1 MRKLIEKK
9 LNRFIQLIPTTNHI
23 LKMNCEEYLN
33 QKTELQNKILDFID
47 CETGSDEKFQD
58 LIKLISDSKI
68 QADKNEFTILLNIIL
83 SIANNH
89 HRGPN
94 FFDKI
99 EKILDYLKESI
110 TKYYSNY
117 LIFDLF
123 KRNKRILL
131 YLFNAKIIT
140 MDKSIFKTISSDEK
154 CQKAKYIEYFYP
166 EIEQFDDK
174 ILCTVVYDEG
184 IKKED
189 IQNFMEKRKIG
200 ENDQFICELIREDSL
215 DDFIVAFNKNSLSDE
230 TRIYPSVYETNLLLQ
245 NEICVFLIEYAAFFG
260 SIRIF
265 NFLRNKEKVL
275 DYKLMTY
282 AIHSRNAELVDIIE
296 DFDKH
301 MEYDTIRKFIIES
314 ICCHHDEFTN
324 YLETKFWKKSEG
336 KNWHTIVPALKYYNF
351 ANMKY
356 ENFDSE
362 SFAYLCKYDY
372 IKLVSFLINNPEI
385 DVNYIFSKIFKY
397 IL

>member
-1 MRKLIEKK
+1 MNYFLSKNLFFFLNILRKLIEKK

-154 CQKAKYIEYFYP
+154 CQKAKYIEYFYVQLYMTK
-166 EIEQFDDK
+166 ES
-174 ILCTVVYDEG
+174 
-184 IKKED
+184 KK
-189 IQNFMEKRKIG
+189 
-200 ENDQFICELIREDSL
+200 
-215 DDFIVAFNKNSLSDE
+215 
-230 TRIYPSVYETNLLLQ
+230 
-245 NEICVFLIEYAAFFG
+245 
-260 SIRIF
+260 
-265 NFLRNKEKVL
+265 
-275 DYKLMTY
+275 
-282 AIHSRNAELVDIIE
+282 
-296 DFDKH
+296 
-301 MEYDTIRKFIIES
+301 
-314 ICCHHDEFTN
+314 
-324 YLETKFWKKSEG
+324 
-336 KNWHTIVPALKYYNF
+336 
-351 ANMKY
+351 
-356 ENFDSE
+356 
-362 SFAYLCKYDY
+362 
-372 IKLVSFLINNPEI
+372 
-385 DVNYIFSKIFKY
+385 KIFK
-397 IL
+397 ILWKKEKLVKTINLFVN